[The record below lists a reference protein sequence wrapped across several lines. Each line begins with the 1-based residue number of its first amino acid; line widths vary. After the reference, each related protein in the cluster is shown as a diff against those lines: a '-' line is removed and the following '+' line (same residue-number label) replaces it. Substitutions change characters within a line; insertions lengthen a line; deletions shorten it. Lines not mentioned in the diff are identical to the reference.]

1 MARPRSSSR
10 RLWFLATI
18 AGRDGALSGF
28 ARVHTPG
35 KAADLPVRP
44 PYSYIPRSPPE
55 ELLPKDA
62 SRLLGGSTPAV
73 ALPPLSGYFPKEAW
87 AQTEERQRVAY
98 IRRREA
104 EALATVACPRPE
116 RPPGEA
122 RDWRVGRRLARS
134 GGGMGAV
141 VGTANHAKGSPRTF
155 PFPPLSPLSLCSRRS
170 GQREHRWGQHHERR
184 IQGHHR
190 GPLVTSNTH
199 IKDRRLAIW
208 RNQVGLVSRGSQ
220 P

>member
-55 ELLPKDA
+55 ELLQKDA

-122 RDWRVGRRLARS
+122 RDWRVGRRPAT
-134 GGGMGAV
+134 GGWVAAWRGAV
-141 VGTANHAKGSPRTF
+141 GGWGQLWEQPTMPRG
-155 PFPPLSPLSLCSRRS
+155 PPALSRSPLSPPSPSVRGALDKENTGGVSTMNAESKATTVDLLSHPTR
-170 GQREHRWGQHHERR
+170 
-184 IQGHHR
+184 
-190 GPLVTSNTH
+190 T
-199 IKDRRLAIW
+199 
-208 RNQVGLVSRGSQ
+208 
-220 P
+220 